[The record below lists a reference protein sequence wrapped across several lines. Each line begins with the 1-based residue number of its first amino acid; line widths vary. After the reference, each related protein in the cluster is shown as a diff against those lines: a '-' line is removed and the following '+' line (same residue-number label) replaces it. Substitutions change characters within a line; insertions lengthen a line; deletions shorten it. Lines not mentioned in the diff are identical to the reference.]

1 MRMTSPTTMVARR
14 MASAALVAA
23 ILVGCGGG
31 GGPSGEPATPR
42 SPMASATVSASGS
55 ALVSAS
61 APAMIPGS
69 AAPPTDPPSVGV
81 PGRDVP
87 PDASLAAEGGDPVL
101 GQLGSYVWLETGSDA
116 PWLPGAPIAVGAGE
130 PLSVRFEPD
139 GEIVAWRARSVPAGQ
154 TDPQGAA
161 SLGEGAGAPAF
172 PAPAAGSWSVEVAVD
187 FGPDVGSASYFWR
200 LDVQ

>member
-1 MRMTSPTTMVARR
+1 MRMTSTTTMVARR
-14 MASAALVAA
+14 VASAALVAA

-31 GGPSGEPATPR
+31 GGPSGMPETSG
-42 SPMASATVSASGS
+42 SPTASATA
-55 ALVSAS
+55 SAS
-61 APAMIPGS
+61 APVLTTGS
-69 AAPPTDPPSVGV
+69 AVAPTDPPSVGV

-101 GQLGSYVWLETGSDA
+101 GQRGSYVWLETGSDA
-116 PWLPGAPIAVGAGE
+116 PWLPGTPIVVGAGE

-139 GEIVAWRARSVPAGQ
+139 GAIVEWRGRYVPAGQ
-154 TDPQGAA
+154 TDPQGAT
-161 SLGEGAGAPAF
+161 SLGDGAGAPAF

>member
-1 MRMTSPTTMVARR
+1 MRMTMTATTVARR
-14 MASAALVAA
+14 VASTALVAA
-23 ILVGCGGG
+23 ILAGCGGG
-31 GGPSGEPATPR
+31 GGSSGEPATSG
-42 SPMASATVSASGS
+42 SPMASATVSAS
-55 ALVSAS
+55 APVSAS
-61 APAMIPGS
+61 PPILTPGS
-69 AAPPTDPPSVGV
+69 AALPTDPPSVGM

-116 PWLPGAPIAVGAGE
+116 PWLPGAPITVGAGE

-139 GEIVAWRARSVPAGQ
+139 GAIARWRARYVPAGQ
-154 TDPQGAA
+154 TDPQGAT
-161 SLGEGAGAPAF
+161 SLGEGAGEPAF
-172 PAPAAGSWSVEVAVD
+172 PAPAAGSWTAEVTVD